1 MPGAPNLT
9 FGFNK
14 DGLTINGKKFHPLN
28 LSFKGL
34 KLESD
39 REFKPVDPVN
49 IIESLTSLNTR
60 DATDAG
66 KINALKTI
74 IKLTNP

>member
-1 MPGAPNLT
+1 MPGAPNLS

-14 DGLTINGKKFHPLN
+14 NGFTINGKKFHPLN
-28 LSFKGL
+28 MSFKGL

-39 REFKPVDPVN
+39 RELAPVDPIDILN
-49 IIESLTSLNTR
+49 TLTSLNTR

>member
-1 MPGAPNLT
+1 MPGTPNLT
-9 FGFNK
+9 FGFNR

-39 REFKPVDPVN
+39 REYAPIDPIN
-49 IIESLTSLNTR
+49 ILTSLTSLDTR

-66 KINALKTI
+66 KINTLKAM
-74 IKLTNP
+74 IKLANP

>member
-66 KINALKTI
+66 KTNALKTI